1 MLNFHRCMS
10 RTLRAVSRQMY
21 VKDTNISDKDL
32 AMLDKN
38 NSSYYNVQGTMII
51 DPAINSDVAL
61 VESKKYV

>member
-1 MLNFHRCMS
+1 MS

>member
-1 MLNFHRCMS
+1 
-10 RTLRAVSRQMY
+10 MY